1 MVINSYRDLMVW
13 QKAMDLVMLCY
24 EVCKLFPDHEKFGLS
39 SQLQRAAVSVPS
51 NIIEGYGRKY
61 TSEYL
66 RCLSMA
72 YASLMELETQIQ
84 IVRRLGYITK
94 ENETS
99 VLMQTAEISRMLSG
113 LRRSLKSSDI
123 NEPETSY
130 TLAPIS

>member
-1 MVINSYRDLMVW
+1 
-13 QKAMDLVMLCY
+13 
-24 EVCKLFPDHEKFGLS
+24 
-39 SQLQRAAVSVPS
+39 
-51 NIIEGYGRKY
+51 
-61 TSEYL
+61 
-66 RCLSMA
+66 MA

-123 NEPETSY
+123 NEPETSD